1 MKNVYIYALIDPRDN
16 QVRYIGK
23 ANNPNDRYRAHN
35 NSARDKDTHKRNW
48 INNVRKDGL
57 RPELL
62 ILDEV
67 PIDNWQYWER
77 FYISLY
83 KTFGFILLN
92 YTTGGDGATF
102 GNSGSW
108 KKGNVPH
115 NKGVPCK
122 EETKQK
128 IKDTLTGTSN
138 VASYKPVIQYDLQ
151 YNEIK
156 RYKCVKDA
164 VDESNGLFS
173 RSKISNCCKG
183 IRKHHRGF
191 IWKYD
196 DNRELVIE
204 TIILGKKSVVQYDKN
219 NNELNRFDSIKE
231 ASNKTTIP
239 SSNIC
244 SCCKGIS
251 ITAGGF
257 IWKYSSTDSIKR
269 IDRQKRSVIQF
280 DKSLNE
286 LNTFESITDAVN
298 ETGIK
303 TIWACCNN
311 LSNTAGGFIW
321 RYKQIEK

>member
-23 ANNPNDRYRAHN
+23 ANNPEDRYKNHY

-48 INNVRKDGL
+48 INNIRKDGL

-83 KTFGFILLN
+83 KTYGFNLVN
-92 YTTGGDGATF
+92 YTNGGDGATLS
-102 GNSGSW
+102 NRGSW

-122 EETKQK
+122 EETKKK
-128 IKDTLTGTSN
+128 IKDALTGVSN
-138 VASYKPVIQYDLQ
+138 VSSYKPIIQYDLQ

-164 VDESNGLFS
+164 IKESNGLFS
-173 RSKISNCCKG
+173 ASKISNCCKG
-183 IRKHHRGF
+183 IRTHHRGF

-196 DNRELVIE
+196 NNDELLIE
-204 TIILGKKSVVQYDKN
+204 PIILGEKSVIQYDKK
-219 NNELNRFDSIKE
+219 NNELNTFLSIKE
-231 ASNKTTIP
+231 ASDKTGVLSP
-239 SSNIC
+239 NIC
-244 SCCKGIS
+244 SCCRGKTKS
-251 ITAGGF
+251 AGGF
-257 IWKYSSTDSIKR
+257 VWK
-269 IDRQKRSVIQF
+269 
-280 DKSLNE
+280 
-286 LNTFESITDAVN
+286 
-298 ETGIK
+298 
-303 TIWACCNN
+303 
-311 LSNTAGGFIW
+311 
-321 RYKQIEK
+321 YKQIAK

>member
-23 ANNPNDRYRAHN
+23 ANNPEDRYKNHF
-35 NSARDKDTHKRNW
+35 NSARDKNTHKRNW

-164 VDESNGLFS
+164 VDESGGLFIGG
-173 RSKISNCCKG
+173 KISGCCNLE
-183 IRKHHRGF
+183 RNKHQGF
-191 IWKYD
+191 VWRWD
-196 DNRELVIE
+196 DNNVFIE
-204 TIILGKKSVVQYDKN
+204 RVKPIKKGKSVYQYDKQFN
-219 NNELNRFDSIKE
+219 LINLFNSLKE
-231 ASNKTTIP
+231 ASDKLNIK
-239 SSNIC
+239 SSNIYF
-244 SCCKGIS
+244 CCNNHNRK
-251 ITAGGF
+251 AGGF
-257 IWKYSSTDSIKR
+257 Y
-269 IDRQKRSVIQF
+269 
-280 DKSLNE
+280 
-286 LNTFESITDAVN
+286 
-298 ETGIK
+298 
-303 TIWACCNN
+303 
-311 LSNTAGGFIW
+311 W
-321 RYKQIEK
+321 RYKQIIK